1 MKRRI
6 AKKRKKTALRK
17 INKLLSRQKIVV
29 DLCLGEEIVV
39 VNEYRA
45 FFDSS
50 ANELKVSLIKST
62 RL

>member
-6 AKKRKKTALRK
+6 VKKRRKTALRK
-17 INKLLSRQKIVV
+17 INKLLSRQRIVI

-39 VNEYRA
+39 VNEYKA

-62 RL
+62 KL